1 MGHGGMGKERPVFS
15 HAAIQL
21 SLALILAFF
30 LASNQAWDL
39 IARICIGMLSSIGIQ
54 TAYVNPLYLIYVRLL
69 DGTIAGF
76 EVLVECSGLI
86 TMLVYAFI
94 SSFTIGLLRGNL
106 VVKLVWFVLSIGI
119 GFLWNICRLTSVI
132 SVAYYY
138 GLFAFSFVHYILAPH
153 NRFHLDH
160 FAMGCRHVNA
170 QKRRVCMIFTSIIF
184 ILSLVMVAY
193 MVRHIIFTYSALFG
207 KPKQFIRSFK
217 RIVGVY
223 TPKVTVLIPAHNEEM
238 VIGNLLERM
247 AALTYPKDKLEVLVI
262 DDGST
267 DETGNIADSYAK
279 GHSYIRVI
287 HRANGGKG
295 KAVALNEG
303 MRFSNGE
310 VILTFDADYYPQ
322 LDIIEK
328 LVAPFADP
336 EVGAVQGRVTV
347 VNEEDSVVSKIV
359 TLERIGGYRVDQ
371 QARDELVLVPQYG
384 GTVGGFRREA
394 LEKIGGWDFSMLAE
408 DTDLTIKLV
417 LRGYQVRY
425 VNEAEAYE
433 EAVTTWRA
441 YWNQRYRWA
450 KGHMQCARKHL
461 VGVLRAKHLSGYEKA
476 ELTLL
481 LCVYFMPILVLMAW
495 VVGVGAYLTKE
506 AFISSNDL
514 GLYFLILS
522 IFTYSTVGN
531 FAPFFEVGS
540 AAYLDNRRRLL
551 WVLPVLVL
559 AFIVMVFCSSK
570 ALLDLLFTGNKQS
583 KWNHTFHNGNG
594 VNGRNSKNNKHPNC
608 SGRLPL

>member
-1 MGHGGMGKERPVFS
+1 
-15 HAAIQL
+15 
-21 SLALILAFF
+21 
-30 LASNQAWDL
+30 
-39 IARICIGMLSSIGIQ
+39 
-54 TAYVNPLYLIYVRLL
+54 
-69 DGTIAGF
+69 
-76 EVLVECSGLI
+76 
-86 TMLVYAFI
+86 
-94 SSFTIGLLRGNL
+94 
-106 VVKLVWFVLSIGI
+106 
-119 GFLWNICRLTSVI
+119 
-132 SVAYYY
+132 
-138 GLFAFSFVHYILAPH
+138 
-153 NRFHLDH
+153 
-160 FAMGCRHVNA
+160 
-170 QKRRVCMIFTSIIF
+170 MIFTLIIF

-193 MVRHIIFTYSALFG
+193 MVRHMVFTYSALFG

-223 TPKVTVLIPAHNEEM
+223 TPKVTVLIPAHNEEL

-262 DDGST
+262 DDGSI
-267 DETGNIADSYAK
+267 DETSNIADSYANRY
-279 GHSYIRVI
+279 SYIRVI
-287 HRANGGKG
+287 HRANGGGG

-303 MRFSNGE
+303 TKFSNGE

-347 VNEEDSVVSKIV
+347 INEEDSLVSKIV

-394 LEKIGGWDFSMLAE
+394 LEKIGGWDSSMLAE

-425 VNEAEAYE
+425 INEAEAYE

-441 YWNQRYRWA
+441 YWNQRYRWT
-450 KGHMQCARKHL
+450 KGHMQCAKRHL
-461 VGVLRAKHLSGYEKA
+461 INVLRAKHLSVYEKA

-481 LCVYFMPILVLMAW
+481 LCVYLMPVLVLIAW
-495 VVGVGAYLTKE
+495 IVGVGAYLTKE
-506 AFISSNDL
+506 AFISFNAL
-514 GLYFLILS
+514 GPYFLILS
-522 IFTYSTVGN
+522 VFTYSTVGN

-551 WVLPVLVL
+551 WILPVLTL

-570 ALLDLLFTGNKQS
+570 ALLDLLLTRNKQS

-594 VNGRNSKNNKHPNC
+594 VNGRNGKNNKH
-608 SGRLPL
+608 SSVLWGESL

>member
-1 MGHGGMGKERPVFS
+1 
-15 HAAIQL
+15 
-21 SLALILAFF
+21 
-30 LASNQAWDL
+30 
-39 IARICIGMLSSIGIQ
+39 
-54 TAYVNPLYLIYVRLL
+54 
-69 DGTIAGF
+69 
-76 EVLVECSGLI
+76 
-86 TMLVYAFI
+86 
-94 SSFTIGLLRGNL
+94 
-106 VVKLVWFVLSIGI
+106 
-119 GFLWNICRLTSVI
+119 
-132 SVAYYY
+132 
-138 GLFAFSFVHYILAPH
+138 
-153 NRFHLDH
+153 
-160 FAMGCRHVNA
+160 
-170 QKRRVCMIFTSIIF
+170 MIFTFIIF

-193 MVRHIIFTYSALFG
+193 MVRHIVFTYSALFG
-207 KPKQFIRSFK
+207 KPRQFMRSFK

-223 TPKVTVLIPAHNEEM
+223 TPKVTVLIPAHNEEL

-247 AALTYPKDKLEVLVI
+247 AALTYPKDRLEVLVI

-267 DETGNIADSYAK
+267 DETGNIADGYAK
-279 GHSYIRVI
+279 RYSCVRVV
-287 HRANGGKG
+287 HRANGGRG
-295 KAVALNEG
+295 KASALNEG

-310 VILTFDADYYPQ
+310 VVLTFDADYYPQ

-347 VNEEDSVVSKIV
+347 SNEEDSVVSKIV

-394 LEKIGGWDFSMLAE
+394 LEKIGGWDSSMLAE

-425 VNEAEAYE
+425 INEAEAYE

-514 GLYFLILS
+514 GPYFLILS

-559 AFIVMVFCSSK
+559 AFIVMMFCSSR

-594 VNGRNSKNNKHPNC
+594 VNGINGKNNKHPNC